1 MADFIRRSAPAAI
14 QHLRA
19 ALFCFA
25 SVLGSMACGQEDQQL
40 SAESVQFFETKIRPV
55 LIEHCYRCHSS
66 EGQGIRGGLS
76 VENKDALLA
85 GGESGPAIVPRD
97 LAESLLWN
105 AINYQDFKM
114 PPKNPLP
121 KAVIEDFRKWI
132 EMGAP
137 DPRVNSGVVIHTK
150 VTPEDI
156 AKGKEFWSFKAPV
169 KTQPKTSK
177 HADWAVTEI
186 DRHVAQSWDEHGLS
200 PASDAEP
207 TTLAR
212 RLYFDL
218 IGLPPSVKELESF
231 VANWKSSP
239 DSTVSQTVDDLLK
252 RPQFG
257 ERWGRYWLDVAR
269 YAESSGKEVDM
280 TFPNAWRYRNY
291 VIDAFNNDKP
301 YDQFIREQIA
311 GDLIPTKDDK
321 KFAEQLVATG
331 FLAIGP
337 KTLIERNPR
346 QFQADLID
354 EQIDTTTRVILGVS
368 VACARCH
375 DHKFDPIPQTDYYA
389 LAGIFQSTETMFGGL
404 RSQRSRQE
412 SNLIILPLDDPNP
425 NDKPISKSELVAL
438 KKQLEE
444 REKEYAE
451 ARRAQRMPEKAKE
464 GTAPRSGFL
473 SVAILDQLV
482 AQISSRINTVD
493 SDGKPLTLCM
503 GVQSTEKPRDAK
515 LLVRGEIDQ
524 PAQEVKRGL
533 VQVLCKDQ
541 IQLPANTS
549 GRREL
554 AQWLTARDNPLTA
567 RVMVNRVWQH
577 LIGQAIVNEPENF
590 GASGPAPSNQP
601 LLDYLAVDFMNNQW
615 SVKHMV
621 RTIANS
627 RVYRLSSTFDKSR
640 FEADP
645 ENKYAARAHVRRLD
659 AEAIRDTI
667 LAISGQIDLN
677 RPKAS
682 LIASFGT
689 SLLGPSGPVVPPS
702 GALAM
707 AASGASGSTG
717 KPDIKGALRGGRNL
731 GGNPFE
737 ATNYA
742 RSVYLPIPRNTLPR
756 ALDVFD
762 FAEPSLVV
770 GSREASNTAD
780 QALFMLNNP
789 FVLEQSDSLA
799 RKLIR
804 ESSNQN
810 ERIAKAFTLVY
821 GRPAT
826 PKELRAAADYF
837 RKADDGKKTIPA
849 EQRLFQAL
857 SQFCQALLCSAEFRL
872 VN

>member
-1 MADFIRRSAPAAI
+1 MAQQFDLKTAMFSWLIILSA
-14 QHLRA
+14 H
-19 ALFCFA
+19 FA
-25 SVLGSMACGQEDQQL
+25 YGQNDPSP
-40 SAESVQFFETKIRPV
+40 SAESVQFFEAKIRPV

-76 VENKDALLA
+76 VENKDAMLA
-85 GGESGPAIVPRD
+85 GGESGPAIVPGI
-97 LAESLLWN
+97 LEESILWN
-105 AINYQDFKM
+105 AINYQDYKM
-114 PPKNPLP
+114 PPKSPLP

-156 AKGKEFWSFKAPV
+156 AKGKEFWSFKAPF
-169 KTQPKTSK
+169 KSKPKPSK
-177 HADWAVTEI
+177 NASWAITEI
-186 DRHVAQSWDEHGLS
+186 DLHVSQSWDDAGLE
-200 PASDAEP
+200 PANDAEP
-207 TTLAR
+207 ATLAR
-212 RLYFDL
+212 RLHFDL
-218 IGLPPSVKELESF
+218 IGLPPSIKELDSF
-231 VANWKSSP
+231 VANWKNNP
-239 DSTVSQTVDDLLK
+239 DSAISQTVDDLLK

-291 VIDAFNNDKP
+291 VIDAFNKDKP

-311 GDLIPTKDDK
+311 GDLIPTQDDK
-321 KFAEQLVATG
+321 QFAEQLIATG

-404 RSQRSRQE
+404 RSQRSRQA
-412 SNLIILPLDDPNP
+412 SNLIILPFNDPNP
-425 NDKPISKSELVAL
+425 NDKTISKTELASL

-451 ARRAQRMPEKAKE
+451 ARRAQRQPEKAKE
-464 GTAPRSGFL
+464 GTAPKSGFL
-473 SVAILDQLV
+473 SIAILDQLI
-482 AQISSRINTVD
+482 AQINSRINSVD
-493 SDGKPLTLCM
+493 NDGKPMTFCM
-503 GVQSTEKPRDAK
+503 GVQSTDKPRDAK

-524 PAQEVKRGL
+524 PAQEVNRGF
-533 VQVLCKDQ
+533 VQVLCNEQ
-541 IQLPANTS
+541 IKLPPNTS
-549 GRREL
+549 GRREF
-554 AQWLTARDNPLTA
+554 ADWMSARDNPLTA
-567 RVMVNRVWQH
+567 RVMVNRIWQH
-577 LIGQAIVNEPENF
+577 LIGNAIVSEPENF
-590 GASGPAPSNQP
+590 GASGPAPSNP
-601 LLDYLAVDFMNNQW
+601 ALLDYLAVDFMDNKW
-615 SVKHMV
+615 SVKQLI
-621 RTIANS
+621 RSIATS
-627 RVYRLSSTFDKSR
+627 RVYRLSSTFDKAR
-640 FEADP
+640 FDADP
-645 ENKYAARAHVRRLD
+645 ENKFAARGNVRRLD
-659 AEAIRDTI
+659 AEAIRDAI

-689 SLLGPSGPVVPPS
+689 TLLGPNGPIVPPS
-702 GALAM
+702 GTLAM
-707 AASGASGSTG
+707 TSGSTG
-717 KPDIKGALRGGRNL
+717 KPDFKSVVRNGRSSSV
-731 GGNPFE
+731 NPFE
-737 ATNYA
+737 AANYS
-742 RSVYLPIPRNTLPR
+742 RSVYLPIPRNSLPR

-770 GSREASNTAD
+770 GSRETSNTAD

-789 FVLEQSDSLA
+789 FVIEQSDALA
-799 RKLIR
+799 RLLIR
-804 ESSNQN
+804 SVGNQN

-821 GRPAT
+821 GRSAT
-826 PKELRAAADYF
+826 PKELRIAAEYF
-837 RKADDGKKTIPA
+837 RKTDDGKKAVPA
-849 EQRLFQAL
+849 EQRMFQAL

-872 VN
+872 IN

>member
-1 MADFIRRSAPAAI
+1 MAPQSDFKTIS
-14 QHLRA
+14 
-19 ALFCFA
+19 LFCLVSFFTTFA
-25 SVLGSMACGQEDQQL
+25 YGQNDQSP
-40 SAESVQFFETKIRPV
+40 SAESVQFFEAKIRPV

-85 GGESGPAIVPRD
+85 GGESGPAIVPRNLD
-97 LAESLLWN
+97 ESILWN

-137 DPRVNSGVVIHTK
+137 DPRVLSGVVIHTK

-156 AKGKEFWSFKAPV
+156 AKGKEFWSFKVPT
-169 KTQPKTSK
+169 KSKPKPSK
-177 HADWAVTEI
+177 NANWALTEI
-186 DRHVAQSWDEHGLS
+186 DLHVSQSWDEHALE
-200 PASDAEP
+200 PANDAEP
-207 TTLAR
+207 ATLAR

-218 IGLPPSVKELESF
+218 IGLPPSLKELDSF
-231 VANWKSSP
+231 VVNWKSNP
-239 DSTVSQTVDDLLK
+239 DSAISQTVDELLK

-291 VIDAFNNDKP
+291 VIDAFNKDKP

-311 GDLIPTKDDK
+311 GDLIPAKDDK
-321 KFAEQLVATG
+321 QFAEQLIATG

-404 RSQRSRQE
+404 RSQRSRQA
-412 SNLIILPLDDPNP
+412 SNLIILPLNDPNP
-425 NDKPISKSELVAL
+425 NDKAVSKTELAAL

-451 ARRAQRMPEKAKE
+451 ARRAQRQPEKAKD
-464 GTAPRSGFL
+464 GTPQRSGFL
-473 SVAILDQLV
+473 SIAILDQLI
-482 AQISSRINTVD
+482 AQINGRINTVD
-493 SDGKPLTLCM
+493 SDGKPMTLCM
-503 GVQSTEKPRDAK
+503 GVQSTDKPRDAK

-533 VQVLCKDQ
+533 VQVLCNEQ
-541 IQLPANTS
+541 IKLPSGTS
-549 GRREL
+549 GRREF
-554 AQWLTARDNPLTA
+554 AEWLTARDNPLTA
-567 RVMVNRVWQH
+567 RVMVNRIWQH
-577 LIGQAIVNEPENF
+577 LIGNAIVNEPENF
-590 GASGPAPSNQP
+590 GASGPAPSNP
-601 LLDYLAVDFMNNQW
+601 ALLDHLAVDFMDNKW

-621 RTIANS
+621 RSIATS
-627 RVYRLSSTFDKSR
+627 RVYRLASTFDKAR
-640 FEADP
+640 FEVDP
-645 ENKYAARAHVRRLD
+645 ENRYAARASVRRLD
-659 AEAIRDTI
+659 AEAIRDAT

-689 SLLGPSGPVVPPS
+689 TLLGPSGPILLPP
-702 GALAM
+702 GALTM
-707 AASGASGSTG
+707 ATGSASGSTG
-717 KPDIKGALRGGRNL
+717 KPDLKGAVRGGRNP
-731 GGNPFE
+731 GVNPFE
-737 ATNYA
+737 APNYA
-742 RSVYLPIPRNTLPR
+742 RSIYLPIPRNSLPR

-780 QALFMLNNP
+780 QALFMLNNL
-789 FVLEQSDSLA
+789 FVIEQSDALA

-821 GRPAT
+821 GRAAT
-826 PKELRAAADYF
+826 QKELRASAEYF
-837 RKADDGKKTIPA
+837 RKADDGKKSVPA
-849 EQRLFQAL
+849 EQRIFQAL

-872 VN
+872 IN